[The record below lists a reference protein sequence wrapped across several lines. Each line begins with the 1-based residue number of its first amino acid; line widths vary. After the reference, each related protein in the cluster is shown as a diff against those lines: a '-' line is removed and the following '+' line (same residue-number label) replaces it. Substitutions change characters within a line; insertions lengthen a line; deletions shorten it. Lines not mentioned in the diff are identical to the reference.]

1 MRRRFKAL
9 QSFINDKG
17 GDPVK
22 HGMSLV
28 AEVERQVRARKAEEH
43 SFAPRKPKPAKTATP
58 VTFNENQGE
67 RIMFYNKFIVR
78 KHERALL
85 FRDGDFVKFL
95 EPGVYRFGT
104 LLHAYT
110 VERFDIST
118 PLFGHR
124 LQDFLIE
131 KYPRQ
136 VERYFDVVKTDE
148 NEIAVVYHNDNI
160 TLIMASATRHL
171 FTKGV
176 HKIRVE
182 RFEFV
187 ENLDVEKRLAKR
199 LLAGNDAM
207 LKSIAD
213 KAIYSR
219 VVPDGHI
226 GLLYVDG
233 ELTRSLA
240 SGFHA
245 FFAVER
251 GVTVE
256 LFDTRVQTL
265 EVSGQEILTKD
276 KVSLRINL
284 TATYQLTD
292 IEKAVRAAKDPL
304 DHLYKEVQ
312 FGLRGAVGTR
322 TLDALLEDKEVID
335 TSVADHLKKRFKAI
349 GITVK
354 SVGVKDIILPGDM
367 KDLLGKVVEAEKSAQ
382 ANVIRRRE
390 ETNATRS
397 LVNTAKVMET
407 NAVALRLKELETLEK
422 ITEKIGNISVY
433 GGLDSLLNDLVRMK
447 Q

>member
-1 MRRRFKAL
+1 M
-9 QSFINDKG
+9 I
-17 GDPVK
+17 
-22 HGMSLV
+22 HGMSRV
-28 AEVERQVRARKAEEH
+28 AEVERQVRARKAEIT
-43 SFAPRKPKPAKTATP
+43 SFVPRERKPAKTQANN
-58 VTFNENQGE
+58 TFNENQGE
-67 RIMFYNKFIVR
+67 RTMFYTKFIVR

-95 EPGVYRFGT
+95 EPGVHRFVT
-104 LLHAYT
+104 FLHAFT
-110 VERFDIST
+110 VERFDISE

-124 LQDFLIE
+124 LQDFLVE

-136 VERYFDVVKTDE
+136 VERYFDVVKTGE
-148 NEIAVVYHNDNI
+148 NEIAVVYHDDEV
-160 TLIMASATRHL
+160 TLIMAPATRHL
-171 FTKGV
+171 FVKGV
-176 HKIRVE
+176 YKIRVE
-182 RFEFV
+182 RFEIADK
-187 ENLDVEKRLAKR
+187 LDVDTRLAKR
-199 LLAGNDAM
+199 LLATNDPM
-207 LKSIAD
+207 LKAIAD
-213 KAIYSR
+213 KAIYAR
-219 VVPDGHI
+219 IVPDGQV
-226 GLLYVDG
+226 GLLYIDG

-240 SGFHA
+240 PGFHA

-251 GVTVE
+251 GVNVE

-276 KVSLRINL
+276 KVALRINL

-292 IEKAVRAAKDPL
+292 VEKAVRAAKDPL

-335 TSVADHLKKRFKAI
+335 TSVADHLKKRFKAM

-367 KDLLGKVVEAEKSAQ
+367 KDLLGKVVEAEKAAQ

-397 LVNTAKVMET
+397 LLNTAKVMET

-422 ITEKIGNISVY
+422 ITDKVGNISVY
-433 GGLDSLLNDLVRMK
+433 GGLDSVLDDLVRMK
-447 Q
+447 K

>member
-1 MRRRFKAL
+1 
-9 QSFINDKG
+9 
-17 GDPVK
+17 
-22 HGMSLV
+22 
-28 AEVERQVRARKAEEH
+28 
-43 SFAPRKPKPAKTATP
+43 
-58 VTFNENQGE
+58 
-67 RIMFYNKFIVR
+67 MFYQKILVR

-104 LLHAYT
+104 LLHNYT
-110 VERFDIST
+110 VERFDIT
-118 PLFGHR
+118 ATLFGHR

-136 VERYFDVVKTDE
+136 VERIFDVIVTDE
-148 NEIAVVYHNDNI
+148 NEIAIVHHNDRV
-160 TLIMASATRHL
+160 TLVMAPATRHL
-171 FTKGV
+171 FAKGV

-182 RFEFV
+182 RIEIV
-187 ENLDVEKRLAKR
+187 DTLDVDERLAKR
-199 LLAGNDAM
+199 LLAGNDPA
-207 LKSIAD
+207 LKAIAD
-213 KAIYSR
+213 KVIYAR
-219 VVPDGHI
+219 VVPEGNVGI
-226 GLLYVDG
+226 LYVDG
-233 ELTRSLA
+233 ELTRTLA
-240 SGFHA
+240 PGFHA
-245 FFAVER
+245 FYAVER
-251 GVTVE
+251 GVGVE
-256 LFDTRVQTL
+256 LYDTRVQTL

-292 IEKAVRAAKDPL
+292 VEKAVRETKDPL

-335 TSVADHLKKRFKAI
+335 HSVADHLKAHFEAI

-354 SVGVKDIILPGDM
+354 SVGVKDVILPGDM
-367 KDLLGKVVEAEKSAQ
+367 KDLLGKVVEAEKAAQ

-397 LVNTAKVMET
+397 LLNTAKVMET

-422 ITEKIGNISVY
+422 ITDKVGNISVY
-433 GGLDSLLNDLVRMK
+433 GGLDSVLNDLVRMK
-447 Q
+447 

>member
-1 MRRRFKAL
+1 
-9 QSFINDKG
+9 
-17 GDPVK
+17 
-22 HGMSLV
+22 
-28 AEVERQVRARKAEEH
+28 
-43 SFAPRKPKPAKTATP
+43 
-58 VTFNENQGE
+58 
-67 RIMFYNKFIVR
+67 MFYRKFIVR

-85 FRDGDFVKFL
+85 FRNGDFVKFL
-95 EPGVYRFGT
+95 EPGVHRFGT
-104 LLHAYT
+104 FLHAYT

-136 VERYFDVVKTDE
+136 IERHFDVVKTDE
-148 NEIAVVYHNDNI
+148 NEIAVVYHNDNV
-160 TLIMASATRHL
+160 TLIMAPATRHL

-176 HKIRVE
+176 HEIRVE
-182 RFEFV
+182 HIDIV
-187 ENLDVEKRLAKR
+187 DQLDVDERLAKR

-219 VVPDGHI
+219 VVPEGHV
-226 GLLYVDG
+226 GLLYIDG

-240 SGFHA
+240 AGFHA

-292 IEKAVRAAKDPL
+292 VEKAVRAAKDPL

-335 TSVADHLKKRFKAI
+335 TSVADRLKKRFKAI

-367 KDLLGKVVEAEKSAQ
+367 KDLLGKVVEAEKAAQ

-397 LVNTAKVMET
+397 LLNTAKVMEK

-422 ITEKIGNISVY
+422 ITEKVGNISVY
-433 GGLDSLLNDLVRMK
+433 GGLDSVLNDLVRMK

>member
-1 MRRRFKAL
+1 MHGMRR
-9 QSFINDKG
+9 
-17 GDPVK
+17 
-22 HGMSLV
+22 V
-28 AEVERQVRARKAEEH
+28 AEVERQIHARKAG
-43 SFAPRKPKPAKTATP
+43 SPALRRASPTP
-58 VTFNENQGE
+58 TNTHVNSNENKGE
-67 RIMFYNKFIVR
+67 RIMFYIKFIVR

-95 EPGVYRFGT
+95 EPGVYRFAT
-104 LLHAYT
+104 VLHKYT
-110 VERFDIST
+110 VERFDIT
-118 PLFGHR
+118 VPQFGHR

-136 VERYFDVVKTDE
+136 VERFFDVVATGE
-148 NEIAVVYHNDNI
+148 NDIAVVYHNDNV
-160 TLIMASATRHL
+160 TLVMAPATRHL
-171 FTKGV
+171 FAKGV
-176 HKIRVE
+176 MKIRVE
-182 RFEFV
+182 RFEIV
-187 ENLDVEKRLAKR
+187 DTLDVDERLAKR
-199 LLAGNDAM
+199 LIAGNDPM
-207 LKSIAD
+207 LKAIAD

-219 VVPDGHI
+219 VVPEGHV

-240 SGFHA
+240 PGFHA

-251 GVTVE
+251 GVSVE
-256 LFDTRVQTL
+256 LHDTRVQTL

-276 KVSLRINL
+276 KLSLRINL

-292 IEKAVRAAKDPL
+292 VEKAVRETRDPL

-322 TLDALLEDKEVID
+322 SLDALLEDKVAID
-335 TSVADHLKKRFKAI
+335 NSVADHLKERFEAM

-367 KDLLGKVVEAEKSAQ
+367 KDLLGKVVEAEKAAQ

-397 LVNTAKVMET
+397 LLNTAKVMET

-433 GGLDSLLNDLVRMK
+433 GGLDSVLNDLVRMK

>member
-1 MRRRFKAL
+1 M
-9 QSFINDKG
+9 
-17 GDPVK
+17 
-22 HGMSLV
+22 HGMSRV
-28 AEVERQVRARKAEEH
+28 AEVERQVRARKVEQFSLA
-43 SFAPRKPKPAKTATP
+43 RKPKPAKTTTHE
-58 VTFNENQGE
+58 TFNQNQGE
-67 RIMFYNKFIVR
+67 RIMFYKKIFVR

-95 EPGVYRFGT
+95 EPGVFRFGT
-104 LLHAYT
+104 LLHNYT
-110 VERFDIST
+110 VERFDIT
-118 PLFGHR
+118 ATLFGHR
-124 LQDFLIE
+124 LEDFLIE

-136 VERYFDVVKTDE
+136 VERIFDVIATDE
-148 NEIAVVYHNDNI
+148 NEIAIVYHNDRV
-160 TLIMASATRHL
+160 TLVMAPATRHL

-182 RFEFV
+182 RV
-187 ENLDVEKRLAKR
+187 EIVDTLDVDERLAKR
-199 LLAGNDAM
+199 LLAGNDPA
-207 LKSIAD
+207 LKAIAD

-219 VVPDGHI
+219 VVPEGHV

-240 SGFHA
+240 PGFHA

-292 IEKAVRAAKDPL
+292 VEKAVRVAKDPL

-322 TLDALLEDKEVID
+322 TLDALLEDKEAID

-367 KDLLGKVVEAEKSAQ
+367 KDLLRKVVEAEKAAQ

-397 LVNTAKVMET
+397 LLNTAKVMET

-433 GGLDSLLNDLVRMK
+433 GGLDSVLDDLVRMK
-447 Q
+447 K

>member
-1 MRRRFKAL
+1 
-9 QSFINDKG
+9 
-17 GDPVK
+17 
-22 HGMSLV
+22 
-28 AEVERQVRARKAEEH
+28 
-43 SFAPRKPKPAKTATP
+43 
-58 VTFNENQGE
+58 
-67 RIMFYNKFIVR
+67 MFYKKFFVR

-95 EPGVYRFGT
+95 EPGVHRFGA
-104 LLHAYT
+104 LLHYYT

-136 VERYFDVVKTDE
+136 VERHFDVVKTDE
-148 NEIAVVYHNDNI
+148 NEIAIVYHNDNV
-160 TLIMASATRHL
+160 TLIMAPATRHL

-176 HKIRVE
+176 HKVRVE
-182 RFEFV
+182 RFEIV
-187 ENLDVEKRLAKR
+187 ENLDVDERLAKR

-207 LKSIAD
+207 LKAIAD

-240 SGFHA
+240 PGFHA

-265 EVSGQEILTKD
+265 DVSGQEILTKD
-276 KVSLRINL
+276 KVALRINL
-284 TATYQLTD
+284 TATYQMTD
-292 IEKAVRAAKDPL
+292 VEKAVRETRAPL

-322 TLDALLEDKEVID
+322 TLDALLEDKTAID
-335 TSVADHLKKRFKAI
+335 TSVADHLEEHFAAI

-367 KDLLGKVVEAEKSAQ
+367 KELLGKVVEAEKAAQ

-397 LVNTAKVMET
+397 LLNTAKVMET
-407 NAVALRLKELETLEK
+407 NAIALRLKELETLEK
-422 ITEKIGNISVY
+422 ITDKVGNISVY
-433 GGLDSLLNDLVRMK
+433 GGLDSVLDDLVRMK
-447 Q
+447 K

>member
-1 MRRRFKAL
+1 
-9 QSFINDKG
+9 
-17 GDPVK
+17 
-22 HGMSLV
+22 
-28 AEVERQVRARKAEEH
+28 
-43 SFAPRKPKPAKTATP
+43 
-58 VTFNENQGE
+58 
-67 RIMFYNKFIVR
+67 MFYVKYIVR

-95 EPGVYRFGT
+95 EPGVHRIVDLMHKFT
-104 LLHAYT
+104 I
-110 VERFDIST
+110 ERFDIT
-118 PLFGHR
+118 VPVFGHR

-131 KYPRQ
+131 EYPRQ
-136 VERYFDVVKTDE
+136 VGRYFDVVTTGA
-148 NEIAVVYHNDNI
+148 NEIAVVYHNDRV
-160 TLIMASATRHL
+160 TLIMAPATRHL

-182 RFEFV
+182 RYGIV
-187 ENLDVEKRLAKR
+187 DKLDVDPRLAKR
-199 LLAGNDAM
+199 LLAGNDPM
-207 LKSIAD
+207 LKAVAD
-213 KAIYSR
+213 KAIYAR
-219 VVPDGHI
+219 IVPEGHV
-226 GLLYVDG
+226 GLLYIDG
-233 ELTRSLA
+233 ELARSLTP
-240 SGFHA
+240 GFHA

-251 GVTVE
+251 EVSVE
-256 LFDTRVQTL
+256 LYDTRVQTL

-292 IEKAVRAAKDPL
+292 VEKAVRETKDPL

-322 TLDALLEDKEVID
+322 TLDALLEDKAVID
-335 TSVADHLKKRFKAI
+335 QSVADHLKARFEAI
-349 GITVK
+349 GVTVK

-367 KDLLGKVVEAEKSAQ
+367 KELLGKVVEAEKAAQ

-397 LVNTAKVMET
+397 LLNTAKVMEA

-422 ITEKIGNISVY
+422 ITDKIGNISVY
-433 GGLDSLLNDLVRMK
+433 GGLDSVLNDLVRMK

>member
-1 MRRRFKAL
+1 
-9 QSFINDKG
+9 
-17 GDPVK
+17 V
-22 HGMSLV
+22 HGISHI
-28 AEVERQVRARKAEEH
+28 AEVERQILARKQLFETLRLRAEQ
-43 SFAPRKPKPAKTATP
+43 PAKMAAT
-58 VTFNENQGE
+58 VTRSSNKGVK
-67 RIMFYNKFIVR
+67 IMFYHKFIVR

-110 VERFDIST
+110 VERFDIT
-118 PLFGHR
+118 VPAFEHR

-131 KYPRQ
+131 KYPVQ
-136 VERYFDVVKTDE
+136 VARHFDVVTTGTD
-148 NEIAVVYHNDNI
+148 EIAVVHHNDRV
-160 TLIMASATRHL
+160 TAVMAPAERKL
-171 FTKGV
+171 FTKSV
-176 HKIRVE
+176 HQIRVE
-182 RFEFV
+182 RFEV
-187 ENLDVEKRLAKR
+187 VDNLDVDARLAKR
-199 LLAGNDAM
+199 LLEGKDPAVKA
-207 LKSIAD
+207 IAD
-213 KAIYSR
+213 KVVYAR
-219 VVPDGHI
+219 VVPEGHI

-233 ELTRSLA
+233 KLTRSLA
-240 SGFHA
+240 PGFHA
-245 FFAVER
+245 FFVVER
-251 GVTVE
+251 GVSVE
-256 LFDTRVQTL
+256 LFDSRVKTL

-284 TATYQLTD
+284 AATYQMTD
-292 IEKAVRAAKDPL
+292 IEKAVRSTKDPL

-322 TLDALLEDKEVID
+322 TLDALLEDKTAID
-335 TSVADHLKKRFKAI
+335 NSVADHLKAHFEAM

-367 KDLLGKVVEAEKSAQ
+367 KGLLGKVVEAEKAAQ

-397 LVNTAKVMET
+397 LLNTAKVMES

-433 GGLDSLLNDLVRMK
+433 GGLDSVLNDLVRMK

>member
-1 MRRRFKAL
+1 
-9 QSFINDKG
+9 
-17 GDPVK
+17 
-22 HGMSLV
+22 
-28 AEVERQVRARKAEEH
+28 
-43 SFAPRKPKPAKTATP
+43 
-58 VTFNENQGE
+58 
-67 RIMFYNKFIVR
+67 MFYQKFIVR

-104 LLHAYT
+104 LTRAYT
-110 VERFDIST
+110 VERFDILE

-124 LQDFLIE
+124 LQDFLID
-131 KYPRQ
+131 KYPAD
-136 VERYFDVVKTDE
+136 VERYFDIVKTDE
-148 NEIAVVYHNDNI
+148 NEIAVVYHNDNV
-160 TLIMASATRHL
+160 TLIMAPATRQL

-176 HKIRVE
+176 HTMRVE
-182 RFEFV
+182 RFEV
-187 ENLDVEKRLAKR
+187 VDNLDVDERLAKR
-199 LLAGNDAM
+199 LLAGNDTM
-207 LKSIAD
+207 LKSLAD
-213 KAIYSR
+213 KAIFAR
-219 VVPDGHI
+219 VVPEGHI

-233 ELTRSLA
+233 ELLRSLA
-240 SGFHA
+240 PGYHA
-245 FFAVER
+245 FFAVDR
-251 GVTVE
+251 GVSID

-265 EVSGQEILTKD
+265 EVSGQEILTRD

-292 IEKAVRAAKDPL
+292 AENAVRALKDPI

-322 TLDALLEDKEVID
+322 TLDALLEDKTTID
-335 TSVADHLKKRFKAI
+335 QSVAGHLEARFEAV
-349 GITVK
+349 GITVQ

-367 KDLLGKVVEAEKSAQ
+367 KELLGKVVEAEKAAQ

-397 LVNTAKVMET
+397 LLNTAKVMET

-422 ITEKIGNISVY
+422 VTEKIGNISVY
-433 GGLDSLLNDLVRMK
+433 GGLDSVLNELVRMK

>member
-1 MRRRFKAL
+1 
-9 QSFINDKG
+9 
-17 GDPVK
+17 
-22 HGMSLV
+22 
-28 AEVERQVRARKAEEH
+28 
-43 SFAPRKPKPAKTATP
+43 
-58 VTFNENQGE
+58 
-67 RIMFYNKFIVR
+67 MFYKKFIVR

-95 EPGVYRFGT
+95 EPGVYRFGR
-104 LLHAYT
+104 LFHAYT
-110 VERFDIST
+110 VECFNIST
-118 PLFGHR
+118 PLFSHR

-131 KYPRQ
+131 KYRPE
-136 VERYFDVVKTDE
+136 VERYFDIVKTGE
-148 NEIAVVYHNDNI
+148 NEISVVYHNDRV
-160 TLIMASATRHL
+160 TLIMAPSTRQL
-171 FTKGV
+171 FIKGV
-176 HKIRVE
+176 LEIRVE
-182 RFEFV
+182 RFEIV
-187 ENLDVEKRLAKR
+187 DNLDVDERLAKR
-199 LLAGNDAM
+199 LLAGNDAT

-213 KAIYSR
+213 KTIYAR
-219 VVPDGHI
+219 VVPQGQI

-240 SGFHA
+240 PGFHA

-251 GVTVE
+251 GVSVD

-265 EVSGQEILTKD
+265 EVSGQEILTRD

-284 TATYQLTD
+284 TATYQLID
-292 IEKAVRAAKDPL
+292 AEKAVRTIKDPI

-322 TLDALLEDKEVID
+322 ILDTLLEDKSAID
-335 TSVADHLKKRFKAI
+335 TSVADHLKARFEAI
-349 GITVK
+349 GITVH

-367 KDLLGKVVEAEKSAQ
+367 KDLLGKVVEAEKAAQ

-397 LVNTAKVMET
+397 LLNTAKMMET
-407 NAVALRLKELETLEK
+407 NEVALRLKELETLEK

-433 GGLDSLLNDLVRMK
+433 GGLDSVLNDLVRMK

>member
-1 MRRRFKAL
+1 
-9 QSFINDKG
+9 
-17 GDPVK
+17 
-22 HGMSLV
+22 
-28 AEVERQVRARKAEEH
+28 
-43 SFAPRKPKPAKTATP
+43 
-58 VTFNENQGE
+58 
-67 RIMFYNKFIVR
+67 MFYVKFIVR

-95 EPGVYRFGT
+95 EPGVYRFVT

-110 VERFDIST
+110 VERFDIT
-118 PLFGHR
+118 VPTFAHR

-136 VERYFDVVKTDE
+136 VERYFDVVATNE
-148 NEIAVVYHNDNI
+148 NEIAIVYHNDRV
-160 TLIMASATRHL
+160 TLVMAPATRHL

-182 RFEFV
+182 RFEIAGT
-187 ENLDVEKRLAKR
+187 LDVDERLAKR
-199 LLAGNDAM
+199 LIAGNDPM
-207 LKSIAD
+207 LKAIAD

-219 VVPDGHI
+219 VVPEGHV

-240 SGFHA
+240 PGFHA

-251 GVTVE
+251 GVSVE

-284 TATYQLTD
+284 TATYQLAD
-292 IEKAVRAAKDPL
+292 VEKAVRATRDPL

-322 TLDALLEDKEVID
+322 TLDALLEDKEAID
-335 TSVADHLKKRFKAI
+335 RSVADHLKAHFEAI
-349 GITVK
+349 GIAVK

-367 KDLLGKVVEAEKSAQ
+367 KDLLGKVVEAEKAAQ

-397 LVNTAKVMET
+397 LLNTAKVMET

-422 ITEKIGNISVY
+422 ITDKIGNISVY
-433 GGLDSLLNDLVRMK
+433 GGLDSVLNDLVRMK

>member
-1 MRRRFKAL
+1 
-9 QSFINDKG
+9 
-17 GDPVK
+17 
-22 HGMSLV
+22 
-28 AEVERQVRARKAEEH
+28 
-43 SFAPRKPKPAKTATP
+43 
-58 VTFNENQGE
+58 
-67 RIMFYNKFIVR
+67 MFYTKFIVR

-104 LLHAYT
+104 LLHRYT
-110 VERFDIST
+110 VERFDIT
-118 PLFGHR
+118 EPIFGHR

-131 KYPRQ
+131 TYPAE
-136 VERYFDVVKTDE
+136 VERHFDVVATNE
-148 NEIAVVYHNDNI
+148 TEIAVIYHNDRV
-160 TLIMASATRHL
+160 TLVMAPASRHL

-176 HKIRVE
+176 HTIRVE
-182 RFEFV
+182 RFEIV
-187 ENLDVEKRLAKR
+187 ETLDVDERLAKR
-199 LLAGNDAM
+199 LQAGNDPM
-207 LKSIAD
+207 LKAIAD

-219 VVPDGHI
+219 VVPEGHV

-240 SGFHA
+240 PGFHA

-251 GVTVE
+251 GVSVE

-292 IEKAVRAAKDPL
+292 VEKAIRETKDPL

-322 TLDALLEDKEVID
+322 TLDALLEDKAAID
-335 TSVADHLKKRFKAI
+335 TSVADHLEEHFEAI

-367 KDLLGKVVEAEKSAQ
+367 KELLGKVVEAEKAAQ

-397 LVNTAKVMET
+397 LLNTAKVMEK

-422 ITEKIGNISVY
+422 MTDKIGTISVF
-433 GGLDSLLNDLVRMK
+433 GGLDSVTDMISMK
-447 Q
+447 KTAQ

>member
-1 MRRRFKAL
+1 M
-9 QSFINDKG
+9 
-17 GDPVK
+17 
-22 HGMSLV
+22 HGMSQV
-28 AEVERQVRARKAEEH
+28 AEVERQILARKTGMQ
-43 SFAPRKPKPAKTATP
+43 SQPKRKRKPAKKATP
-58 VTFNENQGE
+58 VTFNQNEGE
-67 RIMFYNKFIVR
+67 CIMFYEKFIVR

-95 EPGVYRFGT
+95 EPGVYRYVT
-104 LLHAYT
+104 LLHTFT
-110 VERFDIST
+110 VERFDISV
-118 PLFGHR
+118 PLFAHR
-124 LQDFLIE
+124 LQDFLAE

-136 VERYFDVVKTDE
+136 VERYFDIVATDA
-148 NEIAVVYHNDNI
+148 NEIAIVYHDERV
-160 TLIMASATRHL
+160 TLIMAPATRKL
-171 FTKGV
+171 FAKGV
-176 HKIRVE
+176 YKIRIE
-182 RFEFV
+182 RFEIV
-187 ENLDVEKRLAKR
+187 DDLDVDTRVAKR
-199 LLAGNDAM
+199 LIAGDDPMIKA
-207 LKSIAD
+207 IAD
-213 KAIYSR
+213 KVVYSR
-219 VVPDGHI
+219 VVPEGHV

-233 ELTRSLA
+233 ELTRSLEP
-240 SGFHA
+240 GFHA

-251 GVTVE
+251 GVSVE

-292 IEKAVRAAKDPL
+292 VEKAVRETKDPL

-335 TSVADHLKKRFKAI
+335 VSVADHLEKRFKAI

-367 KDLLGKVVEAEKSAQ
+367 KDLLGKVVEAEKAAQ

-397 LVNTAKVMET
+397 LLNTAKVMES
-407 NAVALRLKELETLEK
+407 NEVALRLKELETLEK

>member
-1 MRRRFKAL
+1 
-9 QSFINDKG
+9 
-17 GDPVK
+17 
-22 HGMSLV
+22 
-28 AEVERQVRARKAEEH
+28 
-43 SFAPRKPKPAKTATP
+43 
-58 VTFNENQGE
+58 
-67 RIMFYNKFIVR
+67 MFYVKFIVR

-95 EPGVYRFGT
+95 EPGVHRFVT
-104 LLHAYT
+104 VLHKYD
-110 VERFDIST
+110 VERFDIT
-118 PLFGHR
+118 VPAYAHR

-131 KYPRQ
+131 TYPEE
-136 VERYFDVVKTDE
+136 VERHFDVVETRE
-148 NEIAVVYHNDNI
+148 NEIAIVYHNGRV
-160 TLIMASATRHL
+160 TLVMAPATRKL

-176 HKIRVE
+176 HRIRVE
-182 RFEFV
+182 RIDIV
-187 ENLDVEKRLAKR
+187 GTLDVDERLAKR
-199 LLAGNDAM
+199 LVAGTDPL
-207 LKSIAD
+207 LKAIAD
-213 KAIYSR
+213 KSIYSR
-219 VVPDGHI
+219 VVPEGHI

-233 ELTRSLA
+233 ELSRSLA
-240 SGFHA
+240 PGFHA

-251 GVTVE
+251 GVSVE

-292 IEKAVRAAKDPL
+292 VEKAVRQTRDPL

-322 TLDALLEDKEVID
+322 TLDALLEDKAAID
-335 TSVADHLKKRFKAI
+335 RSVAEHLEEHFEAI

-367 KDLLGKVVEAEKSAQ
+367 KELLGKVVEAEKAAQ

-397 LVNTAKVMET
+397 LLNTAKVMET

-422 ITEKIGNISVY
+422 ITDKIGNISVY
-433 GGLDSLLNDLVRMK
+433 GGLDSVLNDLVRMK

>member
-1 MRRRFKAL
+1 
-9 QSFINDKG
+9 
-17 GDPVK
+17 
-22 HGMSLV
+22 
-28 AEVERQVRARKAEEH
+28 
-43 SFAPRKPKPAKTATP
+43 
-58 VTFNENQGE
+58 
-67 RIMFYNKFIVR
+67 MFYVKFIVR

-95 EPGVYRFGT
+95 EPGVYRFVT
-104 LLHAYT
+104 VLHNYT
-110 VERFDIST
+110 VERFDIT
-118 PLFGHR
+118 VPLFAHR

-131 KYPRQ
+131 KYPES
-136 VERYFDVVKTDE
+136 VERYFDVVATNE
-148 NEIAVVYHNDNI
+148 NGIAFVFHNDRV
-160 TLIMASATRHL
+160 TLVMAPATRKL

-176 HKIRVE
+176 HRIRIE
-182 RFEFV
+182 RFAVAETLEV
-187 ENLDVEKRLAKR
+187 DKRLAKR
-199 LLAGNDAM
+199 LIAGNDPM
-207 LKSIAD
+207 LKAIAD

-219 VVPDGHI
+219 VVPEGHV

-240 SGFHA
+240 PGFHA

-251 GVTVE
+251 GVSVE

-292 IEKAVRAAKDPL
+292 VEKAVRETRDPL

-322 TLDALLEDKEVID
+322 TLDALLEDKVVID
-335 TSVADHLKKRFKAI
+335 HSVADHLKEHFEAI

-367 KDLLGKVVEAEKSAQ
+367 KDLLGKVVEAEKAAQ

-397 LVNTAKVMET
+397 LLNTAKVMET

-422 ITEKIGNISVY
+422 ITDKIGNISVY
-433 GGLDSLLNDLVRMK
+433 GGLDSVLNDLVRMT

>member
-1 MRRRFKAL
+1 
-9 QSFINDKG
+9 
-17 GDPVK
+17 
-22 HGMSLV
+22 
-28 AEVERQVRARKAEEH
+28 
-43 SFAPRKPKPAKTATP
+43 
-58 VTFNENQGE
+58 
-67 RIMFYNKFIVR
+67 MFYVKFIVR

-95 EPGVYRFGT
+95 EPGVHRFVD
-104 LLHAYT
+104 LMHKFT
-110 VERFDIST
+110 VERFDIT
-118 PLFGHR
+118 VPVFGHR

-136 VERYFDVVKTDE
+136 IDRYFDVVTTDE
-148 NEIAVVYHNDNI
+148 AEIAVVYHSDRV
-160 TLIMASATRHL
+160 TLIMAPATRHL

-182 RFEFV
+182 RFGIV
-187 ENLDVEKRLAKR
+187 DKLDVDPRLAKR
-199 LLAGNDAM
+199 LLAGNDPM
-207 LKSIAD
+207 LKAIAD
-213 KAIYSR
+213 KAIYAR
-219 VVPDGHI
+219 VVPEGHV
-226 GLLYVDG
+226 GLLTIDG
-233 ELTRSLA
+233 ELTRSLTP
-240 SGFHA
+240 GFHA

-251 GVTVE
+251 EVSVQ

-292 IEKAVRAAKDPL
+292 VEKAVRQTRDPL

-322 TLDALLEDKEVID
+322 TLDALLEDKVVID
-335 TSVADHLKKRFKAI
+335 ESVADHLKARFEAI
-349 GITVK
+349 GVTVK

-367 KDLLGKVVEAEKSAQ
+367 KELLGKVVEAEKAAQ

-397 LVNTAKVMET
+397 LLNTAKVMET

-422 ITEKIGNISVY
+422 ITDKIGNISVY
-433 GGLDSLLNDLVRMK
+433 GGLDSVLNDLVRMK

>member
-1 MRRRFKAL
+1 
-9 QSFINDKG
+9 
-17 GDPVK
+17 
-22 HGMSLV
+22 
-28 AEVERQVRARKAEEH
+28 
-43 SFAPRKPKPAKTATP
+43 
-58 VTFNENQGE
+58 
-67 RIMFYNKFIVR
+67 MFYVKFIVR

-95 EPGVYRFGT
+95 EPGVYRFVT
-104 LLHAYT
+104 VLHNYT
-110 VERFDIST
+110 VERFDIT
-118 PLFGHR
+118 VPLFAHR

-131 KYPRQ
+131 KYPEA
-136 VERYFDVVKTDE
+136 VERYFDVVATNE
-148 NEIAVVYHNDNI
+148 NEIAFVFHNDRV
-160 TLIMASATRHL
+160 TLVMAPATRKL
-171 FTKGV
+171 FAKGV
-176 HKIRVE
+176 HRTRIE
-182 RFEFV
+182 RFAVAETLEV
-187 ENLDVEKRLAKR
+187 DKRLAKR
-199 LLAGNDAM
+199 LIAGNDAM
-207 LKSIAD
+207 LKAIAD

-219 VVPDGHI
+219 VVPEGHV

-240 SGFHA
+240 PGFHA

-251 GVTVE
+251 GVSVE

-292 IEKAVRAAKDPL
+292 VEKAVRETRDPL

-322 TLDALLEDKEVID
+322 TLDALLEDKVVID
-335 TSVADHLKKRFKAI
+335 HSVADHLKEHFEAI

-367 KDLLGKVVEAEKSAQ
+367 KDLLGKVVEAEKAAQ

-397 LVNTAKVMET
+397 LLNTAKVMET

-422 ITEKIGNISVY
+422 ITDKIGNISVC
-433 GGLDSLLNDLVRMK
+433 GGLDSVLNDLVRMK

>member
-1 MRRRFKAL
+1 
-9 QSFINDKG
+9 
-17 GDPVK
+17 
-22 HGMSLV
+22 
-28 AEVERQVRARKAEEH
+28 
-43 SFAPRKPKPAKTATP
+43 
-58 VTFNENQGE
+58 
-67 RIMFYNKFIVR
+67 MFYKKFIVR

-95 EPGVYRFGT
+95 EPGVYRFGR

-110 VERFDIST
+110 VECFNIST

-131 KYPRQ
+131 KYRPE
-136 VERYFDVVKTDE
+136 VERYFDIVKTAE
-148 NEIAVVYHNDNI
+148 NEISVVYHNDRV
-160 TLIMASATRHL
+160 TLIMAPATRQL
-171 FTKGV
+171 FIKGV
-176 HKIRVE
+176 LEIRVE
-182 RFEFV
+182 RFEIV
-187 ENLDVEKRLAKR
+187 DNLDVDERLAKR
-199 LLAGNDAM
+199 LLAGNDAT

-213 KAIYSR
+213 KAIYAR
-219 VVPDGHI
+219 VVPQGQI

-240 SGFHA
+240 PGFHA

-251 GVTVE
+251 GVSVD

-265 EVSGQEILTKD
+265 EVSGQEILTRD

-284 TATYQLTD
+284 TATYQLID
-292 IEKAVRAAKDPL
+292 AEKAVRTIKDPI

-312 FGLRGAVGTR
+312 FGLRGVVGTR
-322 TLDALLEDKEVID
+322 ILDSLLEDKSAID
-335 TSVADHLKKRFKAI
+335 TSVADHLKAHFEAI
-349 GITVK
+349 GITVH

-367 KDLLGKVVEAEKSAQ
+367 KELLGKVVEAEKAAQ

-397 LVNTAKVMET
+397 LLNTAKVMET
-407 NAVALRLKELETLEK
+407 NEVALRLKELETLEK

-433 GGLDSLLNDLVRMK
+433 GGLDSVLNDLVRMK